1 MSEFPFNEVVGRL
14 WPLCRSITG
23 NGLRQSLTILGELVP
38 LEIKE
43 YATGQEC
50 YDWIIPEEWNV
61 KKAWVKNLEGKKLI
75 DFENN
80 NLHLV
85 NYSIPFEGRT
95 SKEELF
101 SHLHTDPNRPN
112 AIPYKTSYYNREWG
126 FCMPHEWINHFVDDE
141 YDVLIDTTL
150 ENGSMSIGEGLI
162 SGESKEEIIFTTY
175 LCHPSMAN
183 NELSGPLVQT
193 ALYQKILSK
202 KNLRYSYRFLYAPET
217 IGDIVFISQN
227 ESHLRKNM
235 IGGTVLNMMG
245 NNDDLVLEESPH
257 PNGIFDRAARNVLR
271 YRYNGQSKIKPKT
284 PHGRAAQRQF
294 CSLGLSYPFRQ

>member
-1 MSEFPFNEVVGRL
+1 ML
-14 WPLCRSITG
+14 
-23 NGLRQSLTILGELVP
+23 Q
-38 LEIKE
+38 
-43 YATGQEC
+43 
-50 YDWIIPEEWNV
+50 WIIPEEWNV

-85 NYSIPFEGRT
+85 SYSIPFEEGLVKRNY
-95 SKEELF
+95 

-126 FCMPHEWINHFVDDE
+126 FCMPHEWMNHFVDDE

-162 SGESKEEIIFTTY
+162 SGQSKEEIIFTTY

-183 NELSGPLVQT
+183 NELSGPVVQT
-193 ALYQKILSK
+193 ALYQKMLSK
-202 KNLRYSYRFLYAPET
+202 KTPRYTYRFLYAPET

-257 PNGIFDRAARNVLR
+257 SNGIFDRAARNVLSNR
-271 YRYNGQSKIKPKT
+271 FNGQSKIKPKT
-284 PHGRAAQRQF
+284 PHGRAAQRQY
-294 CSLGLSYPFRQ
+294 CSPGLKLPLSAISRAFGGSFDEYHTSLDTPDSLSFSHFSLKVFKF

>member
-183 NELSGPLVQT
+183 NELVVLWCKPLFT
-193 ALYQKILSK
+193 
-202 KNLRYSYRFLYAPET
+202 
-217 IGDIVFISQN
+217 
-227 ESHLRKNM
+227 RKYC
-235 IGGTVLNMMG
+235 
-245 NNDDLVLEESPH
+245 P
-257 PNGIFDRAARNVLR
+257 R
-271 YRYNGQSKIKPKT
+271 KT
-284 PHGRAAQRQF
+284 
-294 CSLGLSYPFRQ
+294 